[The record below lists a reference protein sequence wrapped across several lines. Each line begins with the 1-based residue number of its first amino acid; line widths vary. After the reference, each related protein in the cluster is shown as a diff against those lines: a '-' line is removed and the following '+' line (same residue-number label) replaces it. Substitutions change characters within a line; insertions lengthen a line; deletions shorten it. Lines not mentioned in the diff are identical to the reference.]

1 MTLVAKAAA
10 LCAELELSDKLS
22 AADTIN
28 SAAQLLGIVPES
40 GEVLSQLADRVVA
53 AVGCEVDT
61 SATTVPHYRK

>member
-28 SAAQLLGIVPES
+28 SAAQYNNNNIKQS
-40 GEVLSQLADRVVA
+40 SQHGTKARHRA
-53 AVGCEVDT
+53 PRRGHAFDT
-61 SATTVPHYRK
+61 H